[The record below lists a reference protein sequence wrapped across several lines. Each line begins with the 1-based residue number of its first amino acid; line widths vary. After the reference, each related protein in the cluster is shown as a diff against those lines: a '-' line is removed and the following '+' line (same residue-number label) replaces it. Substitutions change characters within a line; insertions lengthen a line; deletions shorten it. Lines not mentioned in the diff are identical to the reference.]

1 MSTGPRGPTGPTGPA
16 GVTGPRGHTGPAG
29 AAGVA
34 GPTGPAGATGSTG
47 PIGPIGPTGATGAIG
62 ATGTKGPIGARLPMG
77 ARGHTGAMGV
87 TGIKGNTGSAG
98 STGPTGY
105 TGLKGATG
113 IRGNTGNTG
122 PTGPKGPKGLN
133 GFAGPRGDI
142 GPLGPMGHT
151 GNTGASAGAAIPG
164 PTGPKGCTGNPITNF
179 ANASVTV
186 TDEAFTASRSYH
198 HLQMDGSVSSVNLQ
212 NIYGGSVGDMLALDV
227 FDASKTVVIK
237 SNLGNLRLTSD
248 EFALTGHNTIMFMR
262 KEVSWHEISRSNRT
276 SAPVISING
285 STASNVNIHVF
296 GGILNLSN
304 VISSTSDGDM
314 TFEMDENP
322 YVYLSGNAL
331 IAKLD
336 AEGVMPIGAV
346 PITVMQASTSTY
358 AAASKQFT
366 VNTTRLYNHES
377 LTNDRSVTL
386 DFSNGNNVVIA
397 CHEGQHVTVTNGNNE
412 CVIVNYGGS
421 VYTYSDADG
430 TLTKITVH
438 PGTTYPVYGGDGITS
453 EGIAILVQSG

>member
-1 MSTGPRGPTGPTGPA
+1 MSTGPRGPTGNTGPA
-16 GVTGPRGHTGPAG
+16 GARGSTGSTGPVGTAGAIGPTGPTGHTGPAG
-29 AAGVA
+29 AT
-34 GPTGPAGATGSTG
+34 GPAGPAGATG
-47 PIGPIGPTGATGAIG
+47 PAGPTGA
-62 ATGTKGPIGARLPMG
+62 KGPIGS
-77 ARGHTGAMGV
+77 RGHIGAEGHIGPVGV
-87 TGIKGNTGSAG
+87 TGIKGNTGSVG
-98 STGPTGY
+98 PMGPTGY

-142 GPLGPMGHT
+142 GPLGPTGPT

-212 NIYGGSVGDMLALDV
+212 NIHGGSVGDMLALDV
-227 FDASKTVVIK
+227 LDASKTVVIK
-237 SNLGNLRLTSD
+237 SDLGNIRMTSA
-248 EFALTGHNTIMFMR
+248 EFALTGYNTIMFMR

-285 STASNVNIHVF
+285 STASNVNIYVF

-304 VISSTSDGDM
+304 VISSTSSGAITYEM
-314 TFEMDENP
+314 TENQ
-322 YVYLSGNAL
+322 YVSLSANGNIL
-331 IAKLD
+331 TVTQLD
-336 AEGVMPIGAV
+336 GAV
-346 PITVMQASTSTY
+346 QITAIQASTSTH
-358 AAASKQFT
+358 AETSKQFT
-366 VNTTRLYNHES
+366 LHTTRLYNSES

-386 DFSNGNNVVIA
+386 DFSNGHNVVIA
-397 CHEGQHVTVTNGNNE
+397 CHEGEHVTVTNGNNE
-412 CVIVNYGGS
+412 CVLVNYGGS

-430 TLTKITVH
+430 TLTKITVF

-453 EGIAILVQSG
+453 EGIAIIVQSG